1 MATTRLLSGD
11 DARLDRLI
19 NDEGLNQLTAS
30 QILWAPHL
38 VDTTVDEPVHRR
50 LVIEQA
56 RAEGRRIVR
65 DGLADVLDWLR
76 RAS

>member
-1 MATTRLLSGD
+1 MIRHLAGD
-11 DARLDRLI
+11 DARLDYLI
-19 NDEGLNQLTAS
+19 NDQGLNQFTAS

-38 VDTTVDEPVHRR
+38 VDTSVDEPVHRR

-65 DGLADVLDWLR
+65 EGLADVLTWLR
-76 RAS
+76 GAS